1 MRHIHTP
8 AVSKKLTFVQ
18 LSPASRLR
26 QAAEPDFP
34 PRLCLPRRG
43 IPGCEAEQSWGDP
56 RRQESIQG
64 KERIKETYSV
74 AKRVLQRSPSS
85 PSRGTLPKGPTVQV
99 LPSPKE
105 AWFSPGAAP
114 CLVSEAPTLS
124 GAGGCWAA
132 GKLQGRTQQAK
143 PPSADPPSCVFHARP
158 QLGCS

>member
-8 AVSKKLTFVQ
+8 AVSKKLTCVQ
-18 LSPASRLR
+18 LSPASRLM

-34 PRLCLPRRG
+34 PWLCLPRRG
-43 IPGCEAEQSWGDP
+43 IPGVLGRSKEARINTRKRKDKRNIFS
-56 RRQESIQG
+56 S
-64 KERIKETYSV
+64 KE
-74 AKRVLQRSPSS
+74 ALPPLPGGLFQR
-85 PSRGTLPKGPTVQV
+85 G
-99 LPSPKE
+99 PKE
-105 AWFSPGAAP
+105 ARFSPGAAP
-114 CLVSEAPTLS
+114 RLVSEAPTLS